1 MILINYSVVKRTSQ
15 LVALFKF
22 AYFNV
27 QKLVPK
33 FYSYNYSHERSNY
46 RVVIVKEKY
55 SDSWKEK

>member
-1 MILINYSVVKRTSQ
+1 M
-15 LVALFKF
+15 VALFKF